1 MPKENPLAA
10 ARAAKQAKI
19 AALSEN
25 EKNTLAEKEKHLR
38 KVRKELKAAK
48 EVVKSLKQTAE
59 LAKSEVDAIL
69 G

>member
-25 EKNTLAEKEKHLR
+25 EKNTLAEKEKNLR

-48 EVVKSLKQTAE
+48 EVVK
-59 LAKSEVDAIL
+59 
-69 G
+69 